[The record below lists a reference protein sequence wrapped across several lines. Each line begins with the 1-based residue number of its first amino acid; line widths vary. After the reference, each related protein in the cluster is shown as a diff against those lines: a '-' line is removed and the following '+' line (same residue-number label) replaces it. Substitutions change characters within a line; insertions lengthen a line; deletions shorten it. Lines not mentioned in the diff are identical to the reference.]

1 MLRQTAYQV
10 LRRAQR
16 VEPDPRLLG
25 TPYPD
30 IVAHV
35 GRLLRKLPGYPELVI
50 DCTGVGRPIFE
61 MFVYSGISPI
71 GVVITAGNTETRDG
85 MSAMCQSSRWSAVC
99 RRCWHGLHPAVV
111 AA

>member
-1 MLRQTAYQV
+1 MITSPGPIFQV
-10 LRRAQR
+10 GHLER
-16 VEPDPRLLG
+16 EPLG

-71 GVVITAGNTETRDG
+71 GVVSPPGTPRRATA
-85 MSAMCQSSRWSAVC
+85 
-99 RRCWHGLHPAVV
+99 
-111 AA
+111 